1 LPFIISQKAKQ
12 INHPQ
17 KLKKKLIYIL
27 YENSFKNLLPNSEMI
42 FPLVQFN
49 VLDIL
54 LHVNYYYFSF
64 VKHTISVIFG
74 SELLENKI

>member
-1 LPFIISQKAKQ
+1 LASYKFYKFFLPFIISQKAKQ

-17 KLKKKLIYIL
+17 KLKKKINTYIL

-54 LHVNYYYFSF
+54 LHVNYYY
-64 VKHTISVIFG
+64 
-74 SELLENKI
+74 LLYFFCKA